1 VNVLA
6 FDTSTPST
14 TVGLLAEDGRLF
26 EAYDHVR
33 APGRPGHQARLLPLA
48 AELLARAGVGWERL
62 DRIAVGLGPGTFTGL
77 RVGVASA
84 RALAQSLSVELV
96 GVSSSMALAHA
107 ALRELAPAQEARVLT
122 IVDARRGE
130 VFLAAYRAGAQAAP
144 PVVLRPP
151 EPIAREDVPRVL
163 DELASAERLAG
174 RGIWWAVG
182 DGAPPLR
189 RALTTAG
196 ARVAPDASS
205 LHEVSPRALCELA
218 AGPRAERFEDVVPDY
233 RRRPDAELA
242 MEVRDPDRQPVR
254 QRGARGAEHE
264 NVTRPARARLAGSAA
279 R

>member
-14 TVGLLAEDGRLF
+14 AVGLLLEDGRLL

-33 APGRPGHQARLLPLA
+33 ARGRPGHQARLLPLA
-48 AELLARAGVGWERL
+48 AELLARGGVGWERL

-96 GVSSSMALAHA
+96 GISSSLALAHA
-107 ALRELAPAQEARVLT
+107 ARSEQPLAARGGVLT

-130 VFLAAYRAGAQAAP
+130 VFLAAYRARAQAAAP
-144 PVVLRPP
+144 SVLRPP
-151 EPIAREDVPRVL
+151 EPVAPEDVSRAF
-163 DELASAERLAG
+163 DELVAAEQPPE
-174 RGIWWAVG
+174 RGPWLAVG

-189 RALTTAG
+189 GALTAAG
-196 ARVAPDASS
+196 AQVAPDASS
-205 LHEVSPRALCELA
+205 LHQVSGRALCELA
-218 AGPRAERFEDVVPDY
+218 ADARAQMFETVVPDY
-233 RRRPDAELA
+233 CRRADAELA
-242 MEVRDPDRQPVR
+242 MEARERNGRPAAG
-254 QRGARGAEHE
+254 RGRADAEGASPA
-264 NVTRPARARLAGSAA
+264 PARARLAGSAA

>member
-1 VNVLA
+1 MKVLG

-14 TVGLLAEDGRLF
+14 AVGLLLQEGELF

-33 APGRPGHQARLLPLA
+33 ARGRPGHQARLLSLA

-84 RALAQSLSVELV
+84 RALAQSLCVEVV

-107 ALRELAPAQEARVLT
+107 ALRQLPPARPARVLT

-130 VFLAAYRAGAQAAP
+130 LFLAAYRAGDHDAAP
-144 PVVLRPP
+144 QVLRPP
-151 EPIAREDVPRVL
+151 EPIAPEDVTGVL
-163 DELASAERLAG
+163 DELASAEEHAG
-174 RGIWWAVG
+174 PGTWWALG

-189 RALTTAG
+189 RALNTAG
-196 ARVAPDASS
+196 AHVPADASP
-205 LHEVSPRALCELA
+205 LHEVSARALCELA
-218 AGPRAERFEDVVPDY
+218 AQVPAQELESVVPDY

-242 MEVRDPDRQPVR
+242 IEVRERDR
-254 QRGARGAEHE
+254 
-264 NVTRPARARLAGSAA
+264 RPARERGSDGADRAAPRRRASLAGSGA